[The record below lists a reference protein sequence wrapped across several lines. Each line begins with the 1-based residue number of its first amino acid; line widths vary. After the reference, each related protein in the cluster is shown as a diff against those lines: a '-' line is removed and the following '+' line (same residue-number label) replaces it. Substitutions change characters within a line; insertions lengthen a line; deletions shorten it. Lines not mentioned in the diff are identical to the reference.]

1 MIDNL
6 RSLAMLIT
14 VLEEGSFQSAA
25 DRLNVSATVVSQ
37 NIKSLE
43 VRLGHT
49 LLDRSKRSIQP
60 TAQGRKLIGPARAM
74 LDAAEGGFQALKSDP
89 TEVSGNLIVS
99 VPSMLSGGPL
109 VNIVEDFLLA
119 NPRIKMDLR
128 FENVQRHP
136 IHDDV
141 DLTIGLYPLNHKNIQ
156 IRDLRGGGGGF
167 FAAPDLAERIE
178 RIPAQSVLTT
188 IPLLMCYGFGSDEW
202 AQAFQKEDAELDL
215 DIPFRMKCDDVS
227 VIYRLCVSGAGLTVL
242 PHSMVREDVKNG
254 RLVQVLKHI
263 SLGHAHFFAMWNGR
277 SAKSDIIERFLDH
290 NEEVLAR
297 VRAQSAQAE

>member
-1 MIDNL
+1 
-6 RSLAMLIT
+6 ML
-14 VLEEGSFQSAA
+14 FQC
-25 DRLNVSATVVSQ
+25 L
-37 NIKSLE
+37 
-43 VRLGHT
+43 
-49 LLDRSKRSIQP
+49 
-60 TAQGRKLIGPARAM
+60 
-74 LDAAEGGFQALKSDP
+74 
-89 TEVSGNLIVS
+89 
-99 VPSMLSGGPL
+99 
-109 VNIVEDFLLA
+109 NIVEDFLLA
-119 NPRIKMDLR
+119 NPRVKMELR

-141 DLTIGLYPLNHKNIQ
+141 DLTIGLDKLKHKNIRV
-156 IRDLRGGGGGF
+156 RDLFGGGGGF

-202 AQAFQKEDAELDL
+202 AEAFQKEGSDQDL

-263 SLGHAHFFAMWNGR
+263 SLGHAHFYGMWNAR
-277 SAKSDIIERFLDH
+277 SPNSDIVERFLDH

-297 VRAQSAQAE
+297 VRVQSAQVE